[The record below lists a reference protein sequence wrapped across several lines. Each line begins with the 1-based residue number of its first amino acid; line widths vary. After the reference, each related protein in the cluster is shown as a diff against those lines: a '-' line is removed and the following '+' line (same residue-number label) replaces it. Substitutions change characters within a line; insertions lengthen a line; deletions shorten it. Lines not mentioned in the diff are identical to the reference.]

1 MVNFALVR
9 DLAVTETWEIHKVI
23 WR

>member
-9 DLAVTETWEIHKVI
+9 DLAVTETWEIHKVT